1 MGYLRLTAGA
11 HPTDAQLAGL
21 IGELVMHSQVFAG
34 LWSTGG
40 VADCTT
46 GPMDLSHPDVGR
58 VDVDYQIWLQP
69 DSPDH
74 RLEVYTPRDDSSRK
88 ALSLLSAQ
96 ASC

>member
-1 MGYLRLTAGA
+1 M
-11 HPTDAQLAGL
+11 HPTDARLAGL
-21 IGELVMHSQVFAG
+21 IGELAMRSRAFSR
-34 LWSTGG
+34 LWSTGE

-46 GPMDLSHPDVGR
+46 GPMDLDHPDVGCL
-58 VDVDYQIWLQP
+58 DVDYQIWLQP

-96 ASC
+96 VCC